1 MKRSMQKGF
10 TLIELMI
17 VVAIIGIL
25 AAIAL
30 PAYQDYTVR
39 TRISE
44 GFTLAQPAR
53 SGLATDGATAQS
65 DYSTFIDTWNAQNSS
80 SGANSKFVTSI
91 LFSADAAAR
100 IAAGAGAGAAAE
112 HVLITYNADTVGG
125 ISATANR
132 IALYPRMRTGGSA
145 DPAVSLATAWA
156 AGDTGSVDWACVSA
170 TNSTA
175 SNADRNFADVPAALT
190 NGVLA
195 KFAPAECR

>member
-1 MKRSMQKGF
+1 MKRSLQKGF

-53 SGLATDGATAQS
+53 SGLATDGTAS
-65 DYSTFIDTWNAQNSS
+65 VADYRNFVVNWNAQAGG
-80 SGANSKFVTSI
+80 SGANSKFVNSI
-91 LFSADAAAR
+91 LFTDAGGTALTNAATG
-100 IAAGAGAGAAAE
+100 AAGE
-112 HVLITYNADTVGG
+112 NIRITYNAAAVGG
-125 ISATANR
+125 ISGTSNEL
-132 IALYPRMRTGGSA
+132 ALYPRMRTGGTGTA
-145 DPAVSLATAWA
+145 AVTLTAAWT
-156 AGDTGSVDWACVSA
+156 AGETGALDWACVSA
-170 TNSTA
+170 TNVTAGSTA
-175 SNADRNFADVPAALT
+175 RALGTAPAVLAA
-190 NGVLA
+190 GVAA